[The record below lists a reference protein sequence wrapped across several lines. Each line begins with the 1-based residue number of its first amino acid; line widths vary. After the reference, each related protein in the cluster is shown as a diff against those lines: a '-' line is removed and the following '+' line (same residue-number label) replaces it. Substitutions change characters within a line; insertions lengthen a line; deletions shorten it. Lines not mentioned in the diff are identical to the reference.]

1 MSDPIVVI
9 GAGIGGLSAA
19 IHLAA
24 AGCRV
29 TVYEKNGAVGGKM
42 RHVAAG
48 GFEWLTGPSVITM
61 RHVFEDLFAAAGRR
75 LEDYV
80 TLVPVE
86 PLTRYFY
93 PNGAVLDLSREID
106 RTLAQ
111 IAALSERD
119 VEGYLGY
126 LAYVARLHR
135 VTGPLFV
142 YADPPTWRD
151 LFRVPPRDALAVDVW
166 RTLDRSVRKHVRSP
180 HLRQLLGRF
189 ATYAGASPYEAS
201 AAFNVV
207 AHVELNG
214 GVWYATGGVYEIARA
229 LEKLARELGV
239 EIHTGRAVERIA
251 VEGGQARGIVL
262 EGGERRAAQAIVANA
277 DVTTVYE
284 QLLPREVVSP
294 RRLARLVNAERSC
307 SGFVLALGVEGIHP
321 ELAHHNIFFTS
332 DYRRE
337 FDEIFHQGVPPGE
350 PTIYVVITARS
361 EPDHAPEGCENWFV
375 LVNAPALGPRYDWE
389 TGAVTYRDLVLARL
403 ADLGF
408 DVRGS
413 IRMEHILTPLNIAR
427 LTGAYRGALY
437 GTTNNGLLAAL
448 RRPHNRCPDVRGL
461 YFAGCTTH
469 PGGGVPMVTLS
480 GRTAARMVNS
490 DFGFDHSA
498 IRNLQ
503 SAIRR

>member
-1 MSDPIVVI
+1 VADPIVVI
-9 GAGIGGLSAA
+9 GAGLGGLSAA

-24 AGCRV
+24 ASQRV
-29 TVYEKNGAVGGKM
+29 VIFEKNGTVGGKM

-61 RHVFEDLFAAAGRR
+61 RHVFENLFTTAGRR

-93 PNGAVLDLSREID
+93 PDGTVLDISREID
-106 RTLAQ
+106 RTLEQ
-111 IAALSERD
+111 IAALNERD
-119 VEGYLGY
+119 VEGYLSY

-151 LFRVPPRDALAVDVW
+151 IFRVPPGDALAVDVW

-214 GVWYATGGVYEIARA
+214 GVWYAKGGVYEIARA

-239 EIHTGRAVERIA
+239 EIHTDRPVARIEVDGGRACGV
-251 VEGGQARGIVL
+251 VL
-262 EGGERRAAQAIVANA
+262 ESGERQPARAVVANA

-284 QLLPREVVSP
+284 QLLPREAVNP
-294 RRLARLVNAERSC
+294 RRLARLVNAARSC
-307 SGFVLALGVEGIHP
+307 SGFVLALGVEGVHP
-321 ELAHHNIFFTS
+321 ELTHHNIFFTS

-337 FDEIFHQGVPPGE
+337 FDEIFHQGVPPSE

-361 EPDHAPEGCENWFV
+361 DPDHAPEGCENWFV
-375 LVNAPALGPRYDWE
+375 LVNAPALGPQYDWG
-389 TGAVTYRDLVLARL
+389 TRAVAYRALVLTRL
-403 ADLGF
+403 ADFGL
-408 DVRGS
+408 DARDS
-413 IRMEHILTPLNIAR
+413 IRVEHILTPSNIAH

-480 GRTAARMVNS
+480 GKTAARMVIS
-490 DFGFDHSA
+490 EDF
-498 IRNLQ
+498 
-503 SAIRR
+503 

>member
-1 MSDPIVVI
+1 MRMADPIVI

-19 IHLAA
+19 IHLAS
-24 AGCRV
+24 AGRRV
-29 TVYEKNGAVGGKM
+29 VVFEKNSTVGGKM
-42 RHVAAG
+42 RHVEAG

-61 RHVFEDLFAAAGRR
+61 GHVFEDLFTTAGRQMENY
-75 LEDYV
+75 L

-93 PNGAVLDLSREID
+93 PDGTRLDIRREID

-111 IAALSERD
+111 IAALDERD
-119 VEGYLGY
+119 VEGYLSY
-126 LAYVARLHR
+126 LAYAARLHR

-142 YADPPTWRD
+142 YSGPPTWRD
-151 LFRVPPRDALAVDVW
+151 IFRVPPGDALAVDVW
-166 RTLDRSVRKHVRSP
+166 RTLDRSARKHVHSP
-180 HLRQLLGRF
+180 HLRQLLGRY

-214 GVWYATGGVYEIARA
+214 GVWYAKGGVYEIARA

-239 EIHTGRAVERIA
+239 EIHTDQPVARIK
-251 VEGGQARGIVL
+251 VDGGQACGVVL
-262 EGGERRAAQAIVANA
+262 ESGERQPAGAVVATV

-284 QLLPREVVSP
+284 QLLDREAVDQ
-294 RRLARLVNAERSC
+294 RRLNRLVNAERSC

-321 ELAHHNIFFTS
+321 ELAHHNIFFSS

-337 FDEIFHQGVPPGE
+337 FDEIFHQGVPPSE

-361 EPDHAPEGCENWFV
+361 DPNHAPDGCENWFV
-375 LVNAPALGPRYDWE
+375 LVNAPALGPQYDWG
-389 TGAVTYRDLVLARL
+389 TQTVAYRDLVLARL
-403 ADLGF
+403 ADFGF
-408 DVRGS
+408 DVRDA
-413 IRMEHILTPLNIAR
+413 IRVEHILTPSNIAR

-448 RRPHNRCPDVRGL
+448 RRPHNRCPDVHGL

-469 PGGGVPMVTLS
+469 PGGGVPMVALS
-480 GRTAARMVNS
+480 GKTAAQMLMVS
-490 DFGFDHSA
+490 EDS
-498 IRNLQ
+498 
-503 SAIRR
+503 

>member
-1 MSDPIVVI
+1 VADPVVVI
-9 GAGIGGLSAA
+9 GAGLGGLSAA

-24 AGCRV
+24 AGRRV
-29 TVYEKNGAVGGKM
+29 VVFEKNNAVGGKM
-42 RHVAAG
+42 RHVQAG

-61 RHVFEDLFAAAGRR
+61 RHVFEDLFATAGRR
-75 LEDYV
+75 LGDYI

-93 PNGAVLDLSREID
+93 PDGAALDLSREID
-106 RTLAQ
+106 RTLEQ
-111 IAALSERD
+111 IAILDERD

-126 LAYVARLHR
+126 LAYAARLHR
-135 VTGPLFV
+135 VTGPLFI

-151 LFRVPPRDALAVDVW
+151 LFRVPPGDALSVDVW

-180 HLRQLLGRF
+180 HLRQLLSRF

-207 AHVELNG
+207 AHVELNS
-214 GVWYATGGVYEIARA
+214 GVWYAKGGVYEIALA

-239 EIHTGRAVERIA
+239 EIHTDRAVERIA
-251 VEGGQARGIVL
+251 VEGGQARGVVL
-262 EGGERRAAQAIVANA
+262 AGGERQPTGAIVATV

-284 QLLPREVVSP
+284 QLLDREAVDQ
-294 RRLARLVNAERSC
+294 RRLNRLVNAERSC
-307 SGFVLALGVEGIHP
+307 SGFVLALGVEGEHP
-321 ELAHHNIFFTS
+321 QLAHHNIFFST

-337 FDEIFHQGVPPGE
+337 FDEIFHQGMPPSE

-361 EPDHAPEGCENWFV
+361 DPDHAPAGCENWFV
-375 LVNAPALGPRYDWE
+375 LVNAPALGSQYDWG
-389 TGAVTYRDLVLARL
+389 TGAVAYRDLVLARL
-403 ADLGF
+403 ADFGF
-408 DVRGS
+408 DVRDS
-413 IRMEHILTPLNIAR
+413 IRVEHILTPSNIAR

-437 GTTNNGLLAAL
+437 GTTNNGLLATL

-469 PGGGVPMVTLS
+469 PGGGVPMVALS
-480 GRTAARMVNS
+480 GKTAARMIAK
-490 DFGFDHSA
+490 DFGLGISDC
-498 IRNLQ
+498 RLL
-503 SAIRR
+503 

>member
-1 MSDPIVVI
+1 MAKSDPIVVI
-9 GAGIGGLSAA
+9 GAGVGGLSTA

-24 AGCRV
+24 AGRRV
-29 TVYEKNGAVGGKM
+29 TVYEKNGTVGGKM

-61 RHVFEDLFAAAGRR
+61 RHVFEDLFAAVGRR

-80 TLVPVE
+80 TLAPVE

-93 PNGAVLDLSREID
+93 SDGTVLDISREID

-111 IAALSERD
+111 IVALNERD
-119 VEGYLGY
+119 VEGYLNY

-142 YADPPTWRD
+142 YSDPPTWRD
-151 LFRVPPRDALAVDVW
+151 LFRISPRDALSVDVW
-166 RTLDRSVRKHVRSP
+166 HTMDRSVQRFVRSP
-180 HLRQLLGRF
+180 HLRQLLGRY
-189 ATYAGASPYEAS
+189 ATYAGASPYAAS

-214 GVWYATGGVYEIARA
+214 GVWYAKGGVYEIARA
-229 LEKLARELGV
+229 LERLALELGV
-239 EIHTGRAVERIA
+239 EIRTDCPVARIE
-251 VEGGQARGIVL
+251 VEGGHARGVVL
-262 EGGERRAAQAIVANA
+262 ESGEGRPAKAIVATV

-284 QLLPREVVSP
+284 QLLPREAANP
-294 RRLARLVNAERSC
+294 RRLARLANAERSC

-321 ELAHHNIFFTS
+321 ELAHHNIFFSS
-332 DYRRE
+332 DYRHE
-337 FDEIFHQGVPPGE
+337 FDEIFHQGVPPSE
-350 PTIYVVITARS
+350 PTLYVVITARS
-361 EPDHAPEGCENWFV
+361 DPDHAPAGCENWFV
-375 LVNAPALGPRYDWE
+375 LVNAPALGQRYDWV
-389 TGAVTYRDLVLARL
+389 TQTVTYRDLVLARL

-408 DVRGS
+408 DVRDS

-427 LTGAYRGALY
+427 LTGAHRGALY
-437 GTTNNGLLAAL
+437 GATNNGLLAAL

-469 PGGGVPMVTLS
+469 PGGGVPMVALS
-480 GRTAARMVNS
+480 GKTAARMVTS
-490 DFGFDHSA
+490 EDS
-498 IRNLQ
+498 
-503 SAIRR
+503 

>member
-1 MSDPIVVI
+1 MSDPIVII
-9 GAGIGGLSAA
+9 GAGVGGLSAA

-24 AGCRV
+24 ASRQV
-29 TVYEKNGAVGGKM
+29 TIYEKNSAVGGKM

-61 RHVFEDLFAAAGRR
+61 RHVFEDLFAKAGHR
-75 LEDYV
+75 LEDYL

-93 PNGAVLDLSREID
+93 PDGTVLDISREID

-111 IAALSERD
+111 IAALNERD

-126 LAYVARLHR
+126 LAYIARLHR
-135 VTGPLFV
+135 VTGPLFT
-142 YADPPTWRD
+142 YSDPPTWRD
-151 LFRVPPRDALAVDVW
+151 LFRVPAGDALSVDVW
-166 RTLDRSVRKHVRSP
+166 RTLDGAARKRVRSP
-180 HLRQLLGRF
+180 HLRQLLGRY

-201 AAFNVV
+201 AAFSAA

-214 GVWYATGGVYEIARA
+214 GVWYAKGGVYEIARA
-229 LEKLARELGV
+229 LEKLAQELGV
-239 EIHTGRAVERIA
+239 EIHTGQAVERIM
-251 VEGGQARGIVL
+251 VEGGQARGVVL
-262 EGGERRAAQAIVANA
+262 ESGERRAAQAIVANA

-284 QLLPREVVSP
+284 QLLPREVVDP
-294 RRLARLVNAERSC
+294 RRLARLVDAGRSC

-321 ELAHHNIFFTS
+321 ELAHHNIFFSS

-337 FDEIFHQGVPPGE
+337 FDEIFHQGVPPSE

-361 EPDHAPEGCENWFV
+361 DPEHAPEGCENWFV
-375 LVNAPALGPRYDWE
+375 LVNAPVLGQRYDWA
-389 TGAVTYRDLVLARL
+389 TQAVAYRDLVLARL

-408 DVRGS
+408 DVRAS

-427 LTGAYRGALY
+427 LSGAYRGALY

-469 PGGGVPMVTLS
+469 PGGGVPMVALS
-480 GRTAARMVNS
+480 GKTAARMVIS
-490 DFGFDHSA
+490 EGLWRKERD
-498 IRNLQ
+498 
-503 SAIRR
+503 